1 MRMSHFRLLSLM
13 AGMVLVTEAAAQTM
27 SLSSYA
33 VAFAG
38 TVGGPNPAAQA
49 IAVANT
55 GPGALSWRI
64 VSAMP
69 AWLAVSP
76 ARGGAPAN
84 LSFAVNLAG
93 LSPGNYQATVGIQ
106 SNDPASPSDSIGVFL
121 TVRGAVGP
129 VVAEYEVELLFT
141 GYTGQLDGYPNCAV
155 DTNGTD
161 RLTGRLAGYETSTP
175 DENVEYE
182 GTLTRATTLD
192 ICETKG
198 RNRPDDIDD
207 EQVWCAATLSGSA
220 NMRIG
225 LTVYGELDRGA
236 WLKAKPDTGR
246 MTSSVTGNCAGP
258 TMAEYRKAYPGGSGG
273 GGGSPDGQP
282 IEDAFSATKFVVN
295 SVGRLRVG
303 YYPPDP
309 KQGGWSLR
317 VLRKIR

>member
-1 MRMSHFRLLSLM
+1 MMSHLRWLSLL
-13 AGMVLVTEAAAQTM
+13 AGTVLVTEAAAQTM

-38 TVGGPNPAAQA
+38 TVGGPNPAAQT
-49 IAVANT
+49 IAVTST
-55 GPGALSWRI
+55 GPGAVSWRI
-64 VSAMP
+64 AGAAP
-69 AWLAVSP
+69 TWLAISP
-76 ARGGAPAN
+76 PRGGAPAN

-106 SNDPASPSDSIGVFL
+106 SNDPTSPSDSVGVFL
-121 TVRGAVGP
+121 RVRGAAVP
-129 VVAEYEVELLFT
+129 PAAEYEVELLFT
-141 GYTGQLDGYPNCAV
+141 GYTGQVDGYPNCAV
-155 DTNGTD
+155 NTNGTD

-175 DENVEYE
+175 DRDVEYE
-182 GTLTRATTLD
+182 GTLTRVTTLD

-207 EQVWCAATLSGSA
+207 EQVWCAATLTGSA
-220 NMRIG
+220 NMRLN

-246 MTSSVTGNCAGP
+246 MTSSVTGSCAGP

-282 IEDAFSATKFVVN
+282 IEDAFSATKFFIN
-295 SVGRLRVG
+295 GVGRLRVG
-303 YYPPDP
+303 DYPPDP
-309 KQGGWSLR
+309 QQGGWSLR
-317 VLRKIR
+317 VIRKIR